1 MENNYRDELCVLY
14 HDQLVTFW
22 LQAIFLKISFL
33 LIEWKESTATGT
45 SVVAEKILYEVALFC
60 IWFYQETVL
69 LGIGGWCGP
78 LQAGSM
84 IERGLC
90 FLSKSDGSF
99 RLYVKVCNLCP
110 LHNSETCLV
119 QQSLTKDICKQ
130 FTFSWFNRMRIRNR
144 KWKTEVYIWFK

>member
-1 MENNYRDELCVLY
+1 MENNYRDELCFLY

-90 FLSKSDGSF
+90 FLS
-99 RLYVKVCNLCP
+99 
-110 LHNSETCLV
+110 
-119 QQSLTKDICKQ
+119 
-130 FTFSWFNRMRIRNR
+130 
-144 KWKTEVYIWFK
+144 